1 MVYPLQGVGI
11 PEYYLG
17 GDFKIH
23 KTQEGMTTFTF
34 CAKTYLSNV
43 CEKIEKLLN
52 VVLKHF
58 ETPMAFSDH
67 PETDDTGFLNNDEHS
82 KYRMLIGCGQW
93 SITLGRLDVH
103 FAIQNMARFSA
114 APRTY
119 EEDVENLWVPQGL
132 C

>member
-23 KTQEGMTTFTF
+23 KTQEGVVTFTF

-52 VVLKHF
+52 VVLKQF
-58 ETPMAFSDH
+58 ETPMATSDH
-67 PETDDTGFLNNDEHS
+67 PETDDTGFLNTDEPFQVQDAHWMWPMV
-82 KYRMLIGCGQW
+82 YYLGEIGCAFCNPNNGKIFSSTQ
-93 SITLGRLDVH
+93 GRTH
-103 FAIQNMARFSA
+103 
-114 APRTY
+114 
-119 EEDVENLWVPQGL
+119 EENVEDFWLP
-132 C
+132 